1 MQYSPIEKETASSP
15 ASQPRFIAL
24 DGLRGVAAM
33 VVVFSH
39 FAAAFVPWLN
49 PVSGA
54 LPLWVVDTPLG
65 ILINGTFSV
74 SVFFVLSGY
83 VVSRAA
89 SRGADPLYVNVVLRY
104 LRLALPSAASTVLA
118 WGLLTLFPRATEQ
131 VYAIL
136 PHGWLF
142 TLYHGAIPGIGNA
155 LEDGLAGVFLHGTSL
170 WNGALWTM
178 QLEAKAS
185 FAIYLVYALP
195 KGRWRTLAGSICAII
210 SLVKPYYLGFT
221 LGGWILSRQ
230 QAGKPLRAPVW
241 PTLAWGILLG
251 FPAFG
256 FSERVGLPRLPGFL
270 KPGVFNSAVP
280 QLAAALIFLAIL
292 SSPSI
297 QERLSGPVC
306 RFLGRVSF
314 PLYLVHLPLLLTV
327 FAALYVRFHA
337 RWQTTILLVA
347 FIATSLLLAT
357 LVEALVDRP
366 ILDGIAWTRRRTRS
380 LARPLVRSGAG

>member
-1 MQYSPIEKETASSP
+1 MI
-15 ASQPRFIAL
+15 
-24 DGLRGVAAM
+24 
-33 VVVFSH
+33 VVFSH

-54 LPLWVVDTPLG
+54 IPLWVVDTPLG

-118 WGLLTLFPRATEQ
+118 WGLLTSFPRATEQ
-131 VYAIL
+131 VYALL
-136 PHGWLF
+136 PHDWLF
-142 TLYHGAIPGIGNA
+142 TLYHGVIPGIGNA
-155 LEDGLAGVFLHGTSL
+155 LYDGLAGVFLHGTSL

-210 SLVKPYYLGFT
+210 SLLRPYYLGFT

-241 PTLAWGILLG
+241 PTLACGVLLG

-256 FSERVGLPRLPGFL
+256 FSARVGLPRLPAFL
-270 KPGVFNSAVP
+270 TPGIFSSAIP
-280 QLAAALIFLAIL
+280 QFAAALIFLAIL
-292 SSPSI
+292 SSTPI
-297 QERLSGPVC
+297 QERLSGPIC
-306 RFLGRVSF
+306 RFLGQVSF

-327 FAALYVRFHA
+327 FAALYVRFHSPG
-337 RWQTTILLVA
+337 QILILLLA
-347 FIATSLLLAT
+347 FVATSLLLAT

-366 ILDGIAWTRRRTRS
+366 ILEGIAWIRRRTRKLS
-380 LARPLVRSGAG
+380 LPLAS